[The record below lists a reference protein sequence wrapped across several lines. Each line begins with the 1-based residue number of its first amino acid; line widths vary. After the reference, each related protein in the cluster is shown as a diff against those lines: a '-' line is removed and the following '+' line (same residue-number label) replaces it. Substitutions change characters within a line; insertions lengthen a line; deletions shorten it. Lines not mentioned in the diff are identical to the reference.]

1 MRGTNLVLIFRRRD
15 VEVLLDVVDVVEG
28 GHGGDA
34 VVTRDAPCVHVI
46 LIKSSKVSSQTFN
59 SWSRKCKSSLLF
71 VTPLPSLI
79 NLFMNFYLGLFLVF
93 TSIQII
99 FKRN

>member
-34 VVTRDAPCVHVI
+34 VVARDAPCVHVI
-46 LIKSSKVSSQTFN
+46 LIKSRKVSS
-59 SWSRKCKSSLLF
+59 
-71 VTPLPSLI
+71 
-79 NLFMNFYLGLFLVF
+79 
-93 TSIQII
+93 
-99 FKRN
+99 